1 MGIKFDHS
9 TLGQRVLFGT
19 GEAVNNTVQAVE
31 ELGAQRVLL
40 IADAFLG
47 DLSDA
52 VANRLPVVARIHDVI
67 QHVPAENAEA
77 AVEIARAEQADAVV
91 TIGGGSATGLAK
103 IVAREEGLP
112 IVAVPTTFAGSE
124 ATNVWGITQ
133 DDRKVTGV
141 DNRVLPRVVVY
152 DASLSAGLPG
162 SLALASGLNAAAHAV
177 DGLWAPRSN
186 PINRAMGTEGLRVL
200 FPGLRSLHR
209 DKDDV
214 DARERTLYGAY
225 LAAVAF
231 ASAGSGLH
239 HKICHALGGTYD
251 LPHAETHAV
260 VLPYVTA
267 FNAPAAPDA
276 AERIAAALGA
286 SSAAPAL
293 YAFGAELDSP
303 RSLKELGFQEADI
316 QGAARIIQPSVPP
329 SNPRSVTE
337 ADLEQ
342 ILHDA
347 WAGSPIY

>member
-19 GEAVNNTVQAVE
+19 GEAVSNTVQAVE

-124 ATNVWGITQ
+124 ATNVWGMTQ

-186 PINRAMGTEGLRVL
+186 PINRAMGTEGLRVAVPRAPVAP
-200 FPGLRSLHR
+200 PG
-209 DKDDV
+209 
-214 DARERTLYGAY
+214 
-225 LAAVAF
+225 
-231 ASAGSGLH
+231 
-239 HKICHALGGTYD
+239 
-251 LPHAETHAV
+251 
-260 VLPYVTA
+260 
-267 FNAPAAPDA
+267 
-276 AERIAAALGA
+276 
-286 SSAAPAL
+286 
-293 YAFGAELDSP
+293 
-303 RSLKELGFQEADI
+303 
-316 QGAARIIQPSVPP
+316 
-329 SNPRSVTE
+329 
-337 ADLEQ
+337 
-342 ILHDA
+342 
-347 WAGSPIY
+347 